1 MSILLFSRT
10 KLSKKYEQE
19 ILSIINFFLLIF
31 ESILEQVFISKN
43 SIFLKF
49 FLNDNDIFFKSQKNL
64 IFLFLSIKI

>member
-10 KLSKKYEQE
+10 KFSKKYEQE